1 MQSLHSFCSQYD
13 VPKTSVKRW
22 LNDQGFDTSQGMTEE
37 AIAAAM
43 AHFRIAP
50 ATPTAP
56 TATGGITS
64 TTEIITGNHRGQLA
78 LPSQPSSLDL
88 STYRGDAALT
98 SFEPE
103 DITRFL
109 ESCDV
114 FVQAV
119 DADYKHQQAITQQ
132 KAAAAQ
138 QVKAKVEQVQQASL
152 IYQLRS
158 ESLALHNAALDQALQ
173 RDMAV
178 LGKPAAPPATDA

>member
-1 MQSLHSFCSQYD
+1 
-13 VPKTSVKRW
+13 
-22 LNDQGFDTSQGMTEE
+22 MTEE

-56 TATGGITS
+56 TATGGTTI
-64 TTEIITGNHRGQLA
+64 TTEIITGNHRAQLA

>member
-22 LNDQGFDTSQGMTEE
+22 LNDQGFDTSTGLTPDMVQ
-37 AIAAAM
+37 AASAY
-43 AHFRIAP
+43 FLDAP
-50 ATPTAP
+50 Q
-56 TATGGITS
+56 ATGGTTI
-64 TTEIITGNHRGQLA
+64 TTEIITGNHRAQLA